1 MAQKPADPD
10 HYDAIR
16 RSLKAYEKT
25 SKAKPHAGRPN
36 AVSDFVTHPGGILK
50 ELVDQFE
57 ESDQVKSQILQCIPE
72 QFQQNITGYRILK
85 NQLSLLTDNASTATQ
100 LRFVKTEVLTQLRQ
114 SGLWN
119 LSNISI
125 KVDPNKS

>member
-16 RSLKAYEKT
+16 RSLKAYEKP
-25 SKAKPHAGRPN
+25 SKAKPQVGRPN

-85 NQLSLLTDNASTATQ
+85 NQLSLLTNNASSATQ
-100 LRFVKTEVLTQLRQ
+100 LRFVKTEILSQLRQ

-119 LSNISI
+119 LSNITI
-125 KVDPNKS
+125 KVDPNS